1 MFTVDNSLHVRM
13 HLPVKAITLEQSLK
27 SGNAVAEAIEE
38 DNEENDDDVRLSNED
53 GEADGGDSDDK
64 EADNGAKA
72 NDAEPTTFGV
82 SGRPTTDTF
91 RCKICDKH
99 FSNEFREI
107 HEKSHKISAAEQHR
121 CTWCNIFFESSML
134 LDMHM
139 AAHGERKLPAQM
151 DRGGVK
157 QPYACSYCEKSFGRP
172 HEKVKHERIHTGE
185 KPHGCD
191 ICGKTFRVAYCLT
204 MHMRSHTNVR
214 PYACPHCDKR

>member
-1 MFTVDNSLHVRM
+1 M
-13 HLPVKAITLEQSLK
+13 HLPVKEITLEQSLK
-27 SGNAVAEAIEE
+27 NGNAVADSTVDDEAVDSIDENE
-38 DNEENDDDVRLSNED
+38 DNDDNDDVKNAATKANDDDD
-53 GEADGGDSDDK
+53 DDK
-64 EADNGAKA
+64 
-72 NDAEPTTFGV
+72 PTTFGA

-91 RCKICDKH
+91 RCKTCAKT
-99 FSNEFREI
+99 FSNEFRKI
-107 HEKSHKISAAEQHR
+107 HEQSHQLSDADKHR
-121 CTWCNIFFESSML
+121 CTWCNIFFDSAML

-139 AAHGERKLPAQM
+139 AAHGDRKLPAQM

-157 QPYACSYCEKSFGRP
+157 QPYACSYCDKSFGRP

-214 PYACPHCDKR
+214 PYACPHCQKR